1 MAREIKRGDRLKVVD
16 VDGPKTAK
24 GKLPFALGAE
34 LVCID
39 VRPAHVAV
47 KGHPGWYKAHRFE
60 VVRG

>member
-16 VDGPKTAK
+16 VAAPTNAK

-34 LVCID
+34 FECVA
-39 VRPAHVAV
+39 VKPGHVAV
-47 KGHPGWYKAHRFE
+47 TGHPGWFKAHRFE